1 MTKEELLHNPNI
13 ASDMSLQK
21 NRDRE
26 EIKALVVDFLSKG
39 GKIDVRSPGESADY
53 NPIRKEKYDNR
64 LKPHNLCGIK
74 RL

>member
-13 ASDMSLQK
+13 ASDLSLQK

-26 EIKALVVDFLSKG
+26 RLKADVERFINQG
-39 GKIDVRSPGESADY
+39 GNVTILSPGESADY

-64 LKPHNLCGIK
+64 LKPHNLCGLK
-74 RL
+74 TL